1 MATKKINLSLENL
14 VVLEKIWVL
23 NSLIDNQEPLEL
35 CSKAMW
41 DTTFTNSVG
50 DVILDIHDISDVGG
64 MSRLKVS
71 VNGN

>member
-35 CSKAMW
+35 CSKAYRIPPSLTQLVM
-41 DTTFTNSVG
+41 
-50 DVILDIHDISDVGG
+50 LY
-64 MSRLKVS
+64 
-71 VNGN
+71 

>member
-23 NSLIDNQEPLEL
+23 NSLIDNQEPLEHN
-35 CSKAMW
+35 SKAMW

-50 DVILDIHDISDVGG
+50 DVILDIHDISDVGECLG
-64 MSRLKVS
+64 
-71 VNGN
+71 

>member
-50 DVILDIHDISDVGG
+50 DVIPDIHDISDVGECLG
-64 MSRLKVS
+64 
-71 VNGN
+71 

>member
-50 DVILDIHDISDVGG
+50 DVILDIHDISDVEECLG
-64 MSRLKVS
+64 
-71 VNGN
+71 

>member
-50 DVILDIHDISDVGG
+50 DVILDIHDISDVGECIG
-64 MSRLKVS
+64 
-71 VNGN
+71 

>member
-1 MATKKINLSLENL
+1 MATKKINLSLEDL

-50 DVILDIHDISDVGG
+50 DVILDIHDISDVGECLG
-64 MSRLKVS
+64 
-71 VNGN
+71 

>member
-50 DVILDIHDISDVGG
+50 DVILDIHDISDVWECLG
-64 MSRLKVS
+64 
-71 VNGN
+71 

>member
-50 DVILDIHDISDVGG
+50 DVVLDIHDISDVGECPG
-64 MSRLKVS
+64 
-71 VNGN
+71 

>member
-41 DTTFTNSVG
+41 DTTFINSVG
-50 DVILDIHDISDVGG
+50 NVILDVHDVGECLG
-64 MSRLKVS
+64 
-71 VNGN
+71 